1 MNNACGKD
9 VLLESVNIFWVS
21 KRCVVV
27 GGWSINILRH
37 LSHKQTNEREE
48 FLNVQ
53 SSVLSKFGVE
63 IPKPKEA
70 DFTRYSTGS
79 TLCYRYRFLLCM
91 YTFAL
96 IF

>member
-21 KRCVVV
+21 KQCVVV

-63 IPKPKEA
+63 DSAGKEA

-79 TLCYRYRFLLCM
+79 TKSYRYRFLLCM

>member
-1 MNNACGKD
+1 MCC
-9 VLLESVNIFWVS
+9 VLGVEYYSEAPEP
-21 KRCVVV
+21 
-27 GGWSINILRH
+27 
-37 LSHKQTNEREE
+37 QTNKRKRI
-48 FLNVQ
+48 LNVQ

-63 IPKPKEA
+63 DSAGKEA

-79 TLCYRYRFLLCM
+79 TKSYRYRFLLCM

>member
-1 MNNACGKD
+1 MGEQA
-9 VLLESVNIFWVS
+9 
-21 KRCVVV
+21 CVVV
-27 GGWSINILRH
+27 GGAWSINILRH

-53 SSVLSKFGVE
+53 SFVLKQIWRRDSAG
-63 IPKPKEA
+63 KEA

-79 TLCYRYRFLLCM
+79 TKSYRYRFLLCM

>member
-1 MNNACGKD
+1 M
-9 VLLESVNIFWVS
+9 LLLGVEYYSEAPEPHTN
-21 KRCVVV
+21 KRKR
-27 GGWSINILRH
+27 I
-37 LSHKQTNEREE
+37 
-48 FLNVQ
+48 LNVQ

-79 TLCYRYRFLLCM
+79 TKSYRYRFLLCM

>member
-1 MNNACGKD
+1 MSNACGKD

-27 GGWSINILRH
+27 GGVWSINILRH

-63 IPKPKEA
+63 DSEA
-70 DFTRYSTGS
+70 KRS
-79 TLCYRYRFLLCM
+79 
-91 YTFAL
+91 
-96 IF
+96 

>member
-1 MNNACGKD
+1 M
-9 VLLESVNIFWVS
+9 LLLGVEYYSEAPEP
-21 KRCVVV
+21 
-27 GGWSINILRH
+27 
-37 LSHKQTNEREE
+37 QTNKRKRI
-48 FLNVQ
+48 LNVQ

-63 IPKPKEA
+63 IPQPKEA

-79 TLCYRYRFLLCM
+79 TKSYRYRFLLCM

>member
-27 GGWSINILRH
+27 GGVWSINILRH

-63 IPKPKEA
+63 IPQEKKLILLA
-70 DFTRYSTGS
+70 
-79 TLCYRYRFLLCM
+79 TLQVLQKAIAIAFYCVCIHLL
-91 YTFAL
+91 
-96 IF
+96 